1 VESRKAVKP
10 FFRVPID
17 SSTAEAP
24 DQLEGFAHRRVVHL
38 ALHNT
43 NPNSLV
49 EGRRSSFLRFVPR
62 FAGLD
67 TARQRTRA
75 ALPMTIRSQSDR
87 SLVPSSSE
95 RRDDEHP
102 TGAVGR
108 QPERSAHLL
117 RSRVRRDDPPPVG
130 DGNDIAAQLGV
141 GEAAFWVAP
150 PSATMK
156 RLSPRAIDG
165 ATAGRSWWSRIPT
178 PSSAKRW
185 PPARRKSPPRK
196 TNTAGRVG
204 RIIDPFGH
212 EWEIGMPLGALP
224 PD

>member
-165 ATAGRSWWSRIPT
+165 ATGRTLLVVEDPDSVLRQAVAAGAT
-178 PSSAKRW
+178 E
-185 PPARRKSPPRK
+185 KSPAQDEHGWSGRPNHRSLRP
-196 TNTAGRVG
+196 RVG
-204 RIIDPFGH
+204 DRYASRSF
-212 EWEIGMPLGALP
+212 AS
-224 PD
+224 